1 MRRYG
6 EPCKDQ
12 EPLLPLE
19 FCSDC
24 IIATRGYDFWEG
36 QACSGFT
43 RRSFSRP
50 EATFVPRLQPLR
62 LPQAARQLPDQSTTL
77 RVDSSS
83 TDDSRLR
90 GALPSPDSCT
100 ATKSRCRLCV
110 LVVGL

>member
-43 RRSFSRP
+43 HRSLSRP
-50 EATFVPRLQPLR
+50 EATFVTRPTPAVARKPLVNYR
-62 LPQAARQLPDQSTTL
+62 INRQLSGWILPPL
-77 RVDSSS
+77 MIRAF
-83 TDDSRLR
+83 
-90 GALPSPDSCT
+90 GAH
-100 ATKSRCRLCV
+100 
-110 LVVGL
+110 

>member
-43 RRSFSRP
+43 RI
-50 EATFVPRLQPLR
+50 T
-62 LPQAARQLPDQSTTL
+62 ARQIAQPPRGDLCHEAPTPAVARMS
-77 RVDSSS
+77 RSSATGS
-83 TDDSRLR
+83 IDN
-90 GALPSPDSCT
+90 SPGGFF
-100 ATKSRCRLCV
+100 LH
-110 LVVGL
+110 